1 MTDLALT
8 HLGHSCVL
16 VELGGARILLDPGVF
31 SPDAAG
37 LTGLDAVLVTHQ
49 HADHV
54 DTDALPRLLEA
65 NPGAVLRADPQTAAQ
80 LGGSWQAGEPG
91 TSFTVGAVT
100 VGVEGGQHAVIH
112 PDLDPVA
119 NVAYAFGTEGRPHA
133 LLHPGDALHVP
144 VHTPDVLALPTV
156 APWLKL
162 SEAVDYLR
170 AVAPPVAVP
179 IHEAVTSVP
188 GMYYGHFENLAPGG
202 TGVHVLPRGSADT
215 L

>member
-1 MTDLALT
+1 MTDLVLT

-16 VELGGARILLDPGVF
+16 VELGGARILLDPGSF
-31 SPDAAG
+31 STGFAG

-49 HADHV
+49 HADHL
-54 DTDALPRLLEA
+54 DTDALPGLLEA
-65 NPGAVLRADPQTAAQ
+65 NPGALLRADPQTAAQ
-80 LGGSWQAGEPG
+80 LGGAWEAAEPG
-91 TSFTVGAVT
+91 TSFTVGGVS

-119 NVAYAFGTEGRPHA
+119 NVAYAFGTAQRPHA

-144 VHTPDVLALPTV
+144 ARTPDVLALPTV

-170 AVAPPVAVP
+170 AVSPPVAVP

-188 GMYYGHFENLAPGG
+188 GLYYSLFEDLAPAG